1 MKYEISTWTEMLV
14 QIFVQKYKKKK
25 TIKRERE
32 QKEKYWKV
40 PEIREIF
47 EKSQ

>member
-14 QIFVQKYKKKK
+14 QIFVQKNKK

>member
-1 MKYEISTWTEMLV
+1 MKYEISTRTEMLV
-14 QIFVQKYKKKK
+14 QIFVKNKNKK

>member
-14 QIFVQKYKKKK
+14 QIFVQKNKKK